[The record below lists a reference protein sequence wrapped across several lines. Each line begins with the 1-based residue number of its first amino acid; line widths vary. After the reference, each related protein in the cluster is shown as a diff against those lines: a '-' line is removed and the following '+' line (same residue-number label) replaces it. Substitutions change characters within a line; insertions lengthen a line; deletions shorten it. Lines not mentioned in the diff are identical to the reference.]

1 MSKSLVAAIEKQE
14 GLAVARGDLTEE
26 RAEAIDH
33 YLGRAYGDE
42 QEGRSS
48 VVMRDVADTIEWI
61 KPSLMKVFC
70 SGDEV
75 VRFDAVGPE
84 DEQQAQQETDYTNHV
99 VMQKN
104 NGFLVFHDWFH
115 DALLQKNGYVMAQHV
130 TEKKPAKERY
140 EKLSDDELALLLQG
154 DEVEVLEHTEYPDPI
169 ASAAYSMPLQAAPG
183 VQPPSVPMYHDVV
196 VRCIKEYDCTKL
208 MNIAPER
215 VLVAGDWPNVNLEGC
230 PFVQVIDYPT
240 ISHLRQM
247 GYEVDD
253 NINDTAQY
261 NDDQWTQ
268 RRDDQGDDESVED
281 IEADPAT
288 RRVKTRYTWIQYDKD
303 GDGIAELMRVVIV
316 GTTILEEEEEDYIPV
331 ACLTPIRQPHEHF
344 GLSIDDIV
352 SDLQRIRTTLMR
364 GYLDNMYLA
373 NNGRYAID
381 ANIVNLDDMLV
392 TRPGGVVRTNG
403 SVAGAIMPLIHPQDG
418 NSILQAVEMIDN
430 VRENR
435 TGVTKYNQGLD
446 ANSLN
451 KTASGITQIM
461 TAAQQRI
468 ELIARIFAETG
479 VKALMLIVHAMTIK
493 HGRKQEVIKLR
504 NQWVPVDPRNWK
516 SRRDVTV
523 SVGLGTG
530 NKDQMLQHLLM
541 ILQAQ
546 QQAIQIGV
554 ASPQNIYNA
563 LVKLTQNAGFKN
575 AEEFWTDPAKAPPQ
589 QQGPSPEQV
598 KAQTEMQ
605 KEQMK
610 QQGDAQKTMFEAQ
623 QDEKRMAFEAQE
635 KERDR
640 QHQLQVEQLREATKI
655 MLAREG
661 HEHSSRLETSKHAMS
676 LEKQE
681 KDNSPVVERIDS
693 SSQEVSGVI
702 GDLIQVMHAM
712 RQDMARPRIP
722 MRDANGKV
730 VGARPAR
737 DDELQTLQ

>member
-1 MSKSLVAAIEKQE
+1 MSKQLVAAIEKQE

-26 RAEAIDH
+26 RADAIDH
-33 YLGRAYGDE
+33 YLGRPYGNE
-42 QEGRSS
+42 QEGRSK

-75 VRFDAVGPE
+75 VKFDAVGPE
-84 DEQQAQQETDYTNHV
+84 DEQQAQQETDYCNHI

-115 DALLQKNGYVMAQHV
+115 DALLQKNGYVMAQYV
-130 TEKKPAKERY
+130 TERRPNKERY
-140 EKLSDDELALLLQG
+140 ERLSDDELALLLQG
-154 DEVEVLEHTEYPDPI
+154 EEIEVLEHSEYLDEVN
-169 ASAAYSMPLQAAPG
+169 G
-183 VQPPSVPMYHDVV
+183 GMYHDVV
-196 VRCIKEYDCTKL
+196 IRCMKEYGCTKL

-230 PFVQVIDYPT
+230 PFVEVIDYPT
-240 ISHLRQM
+240 ISHLRQV

-253 NINDTAQY
+253 NISDTAQY
-261 NDDQWTQ
+261 SDDEWTRE
-268 RRDDQGDDESVED
+268 RRDSTGQDESVED
-281 IEADPAT
+281 IEADPST
-288 RRVKTRYTWIQYDKD
+288 RRVKTRYVWMQYDED
-303 GDGIAELMRVVIV
+303 GDGIAELRHIVII
-316 GTTILEEEEEDYIPV
+316 GTTILHNEEEDTLPV
-331 ACLTPIRQPHEHF
+331 ACLTPLRQPHEHF
-344 GLSIDDIV
+344 GLSIDDVV
-352 SDLQRIRTTLMR
+352 SDLQEIRTTLMR

-381 ANIVNLDDMLV
+381 SNIVNLDDMLV
-392 TRPGGVVRTNG
+392 ARPGGVVRTNG
-403 SVAGAIMPLIHPQDG
+403 STAGAIMPLIHPQDG
-418 NSILQAVEMIDN
+418 NAILQAVEMVDSI
-430 VRENR
+430 RENR

-451 KTASGITQIM
+451 KTATGITQIM

-479 VKALMLIVHAMTIK
+479 VKALMLIVHAMSIK
-493 HGRKQEVIKLR
+493 HGRKQEIIKLR
-504 NQWVPVDPRNWK
+504 NNWVPVDPRNWK
-516 SRRDVTV
+516 TRKDVTV

-530 NKDQMLQHLLM
+530 NKDQMLQHLML

-546 QQAIQIGV
+546 KEALMIGV
-554 ASPQNIYNA
+554 ATPQNVYNA

-575 AEEFWTDPAKAPPQ
+575 AEEFWTDPSKAPPQ

-598 KAQTEMQ
+598 KAQADMQ

-610 QQGDAQKTMFEAQ
+610 QQADVQKFQAQMQADQ
-623 QDEKRMAFEAQE
+623 QRMAFEASE
-635 KERDR
+635 KEKDR
-640 QHQLQVEQLREATKI
+640 QLELEKVRIQEATKVA
-655 MLAREG
+655 LAQFNAE
-661 HEHSSRLETSKHAMS
+661 SSAQLETTKHSMS

-693 SSQEVSGVI
+693 TSQEVSAVI

-712 RQDMARPRIP
+712 RQDMSRPRIP

-730 VGARPAR
+730 IGARPAR